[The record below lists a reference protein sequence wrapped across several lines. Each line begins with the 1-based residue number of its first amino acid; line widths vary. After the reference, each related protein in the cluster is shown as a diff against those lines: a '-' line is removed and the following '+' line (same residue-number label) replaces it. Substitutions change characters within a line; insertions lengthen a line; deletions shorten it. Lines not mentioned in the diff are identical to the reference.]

1 MNTVIDY
8 EDIKINLHLTSILF
22 GGAVRGSYIDS
33 VCKLKIKQIKK
44 CSFNN

>member
-22 GGAVRGSYIDS
+22 GGTVTGELHLF
-33 VCKLKIKQIKK
+33 CMQIKNK
-44 CSFNN
+44 ANKEMQF